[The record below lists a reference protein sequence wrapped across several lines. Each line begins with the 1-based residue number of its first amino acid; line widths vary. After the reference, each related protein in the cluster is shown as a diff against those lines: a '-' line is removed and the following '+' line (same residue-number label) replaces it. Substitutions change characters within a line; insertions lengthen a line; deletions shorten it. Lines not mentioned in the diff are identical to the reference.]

1 MSSGWQPT
9 PEQPGHEH
17 QPAQPAQ
24 GQQPDPWSRPTQDFQ
39 GYQGYPVQQ
48 GYPAQQGYPGYGS
61 YQGYPGYPG
70 YEPGQGYPGYVPPRR
85 SGVRPGAVVATLAAF
100 VLLLAVAAAG
110 IGLGLRSVTHQPTG
124 TTSTNRPGGV
134 AIPAPTA
141 TPGAGG
147 GTVNP
152 DAIAQTVNKAVVD
165 VDTVL
170 GYQNARAAGTGIVIQ
185 SSGIVLTNNHVVAGA
200 TTITVTEVSD
210 GRTYTATV
218 VGYDRSEDI
227 AVLQMAG
234 ASGLPTAT
242 LANSSTVAVG
252 DPVVAIGNAGGTGG
266 TPTTV
271 SGQVTALNQ
280 SITASDEGSGAS
292 EQLTGLIQVAAD
304 IQAGDSGGPLVNK
317 DAQVIGIDTAATS
330 GFRYRAS
337 GGQGFAIPINS
348 AVSIANQ
355 ILGNHASDK
364 IHLGQT
370 AFLGVDVTSVA
381 GDSNGSGGSGAGVTG
396 VESGSPAESAGLGS
410 GDVIVSVDGQPVDSP
425 TTLTTLLDRHHPGDR
440 VTIGW
445 TDQSGQSQSA
455 AVSLAN
461 GPVG

>member
-1 MSSGWQPT
+1 MSEWQPT
-9 PEQPGHEH
+9 PPEQPGHEH
-17 QPAQPAQ
+17 QPTQ
-24 GQQPDPWSRPTQDFQ
+24 GHQPDPWSRPTQDFQ
-39 GYQGYPVQQ
+39 GYQGYPTQ
-48 GYPAQQGYPGYGS
+48 QQGYPGYGS
-61 YQGYPGYPG
+61 YHGYPGYQPGQGYPGYPG
-70 YEPGQGYPGYVPPRR
+70 YPAAPPRR
-85 SGVRPGAVVATLAAF
+85 PGVRPGVVVATLAAF
-100 VLLLAVAAAG
+100 ALLFVVAAAG
-110 IGLGLRSVTHQPTG
+110 IAFGLRNVNHQSPG

-141 TPGAGG
+141 TSGPG
-147 GTVNP
+147 GTVDP
-152 DAIAQTVNKAVVD
+152 EAIAQKVDAAVVD

-170 GYQNARAAGTGIVIQ
+170 GYQNARAAGTGIVIK
-185 SSGIVLTNNHVVAGA
+185 SSGVVLTNNHVVAGA
-200 TTITVTEVSD
+200 TSITVTEVSD
-210 GRTYTATV
+210 GRTFTATV

-252 DPVVAIGNAGGTGG
+252 DPIVAIGNAGGTGG

-317 DAQVIGIDTAATS
+317 NAQVIGIDTAATA

-355 ILGNHASDK
+355 ILGNQASDK

-370 AFLGVDVTSVA
+370 AFLGVDVTSVGA
-381 GDSNGSGGSGAGVTG
+381 DSNGSGGSGAGITG
-396 VESGSPAESAGLGS
+396 VEAGSPAESAGLGS

-445 TDQSGQSQSA
+445 TDSSGQSQSA
-455 AVSLAN
+455 AVSLAS

>member
-1 MSSGWQPT
+1 VIT
-9 PEQPGHEH
+9 
-17 QPAQPAQ
+17 
-24 GQQPDPWSRPTQDFQ
+24 TI
-39 GYQGYPVQQ
+39 
-48 GYPAQQGYPGYGS
+48 
-61 YQGYPGYPG
+61 
-70 YEPGQGYPGYVPPRR
+70 
-85 SGVRPGAVVATLAAF
+85 AAF
-100 VLLLAVAAAG
+100 ALLLAVAAGGIA
-110 IGLGLRSVTHQPTG
+110 IGLHSVTHQSPTG
-124 TTSTNRPGGV
+124 TTGTSRPGGV

-141 TPGAGG
+141 TSSPG
-147 GTVNP
+147 GTVDP
-152 DAIAQTVNKAVVD
+152 DSIAQKVDPAIVD

-170 GYQNARAAGTGIVIQ
+170 GFQNARAAGTGIVIQ

-200 TTITVTEVSD
+200 TSITVTEVTD
-210 GRTYTATV
+210 GRTFTATV
-218 VGYDRSEDI
+218 VGYDRSEDV

-242 LANSSTVAVG
+242 LANSSTVGVG

-348 AVSIANQ
+348 AVTIANQ
-355 ILGNHASDK
+355 ILGNQASDK

-370 AFLGVDVTSVA
+370 AFLGVDVTSV
-381 GDSNGSGGSGAGVTG
+381 GGTNGSGGSGAGVTG
-396 VESGSPAESAGLGS
+396 VEPGSPAENAGLGS

-425 TTLTTLLDRHHPGDR
+425 TTLTTLLDGHHPGDR

-445 TDQSGQSQSA
+445 TDRNGQSQSS
-455 AVSLAN
+455 AVSLAS